1 MNILEEI
8 GEKTKERI
16 REEKKQCSLEEMRNR
31 AEQKTENKEK
41 TGFLQALLSLIHI

>member
-16 REEKKQCSLEEMRNR
+16 REEKKQCSLEEMRNKGR
-31 AEQKTENKEK
+31 AYNRK
-41 TGFLQALLSLIHI
+41 